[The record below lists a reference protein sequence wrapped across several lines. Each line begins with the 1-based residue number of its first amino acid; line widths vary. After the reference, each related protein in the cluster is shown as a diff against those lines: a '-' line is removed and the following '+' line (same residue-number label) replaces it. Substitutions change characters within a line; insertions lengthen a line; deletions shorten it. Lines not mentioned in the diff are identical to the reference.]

1 MATATAAVIMALVV
15 IIGGVGAFFA
25 FNAVAQTK
33 TCAPASSAVCVS
45 NVHDVSLLVP
55 LRSTQQG
62 SSIPFTAIL
71 GTGETSTAFTYS
83 FGDGT
88 STGPTAASTVDHTYN
103 HVGTYLAT
111 VTAVVSGVT
120 HDNYQSIAVIGVTA
134 SYTQN
139 SLGTYPSI
147 AGKLVS
153 NTSSTTLAS
162 GVLLAGQAISVSGQ
176 YTLAPTNP
184 AYAQLAP
191 TITAS
196 SGGAVSAL
204 VVTGLTASATVTFAS
219 PGIYTVTFVGG
230 GVPRAG
236 GGATYYQNFTWTAVV
251 APSAVHYKTAPS
263 ASAISP
269 HPGQIIS
276 YEEAPAGGK
285 IYDPAI
291 SYDTVSGEIDINTYQ
306 SLITYNGSA
315 AGPDPANYVP
325 QIATCVPG
333 SAACA
338 ALYGGNTLLSGSDY
352 TFVVSKVPQF
362 YDPWD
367 SANPAAG
374 ASWGVY
380 PTDVMFSVM
389 RTMGFSLYPGVA
401 TTAGWILSQSLLSAC
416 TLPKSPGSCFSWDG
430 ALHPYWN
437 NTPKQ
442 MFNSMSINDSAW
454 CPAAAMT
461 NEHGCITF
469 HVTGNNVFGGPS
481 WPFFL
486 ELIADNLGGG
496 ITPAGWFSA
505 PNQGQGIPYWTLG
518 NVSNPGTHPV
528 ALPTGATSTTDAAYK
543 AFVAALPQYGFDA
556 WEQAYVNPNT
566 GAYSGNTQFR
576 SVASGPYYENPA
588 GSVPHK
594 SYELKASPVYTQ
606 NPHCTWTGCQP
617 APKTFAS
624 DVQVIYEATATPGE
638 NAYASGSADFATI
651 PIQDTA
657 FLLQLIQ
664 NGKLGATTIPS
675 ISIFQVFYAF
685 SFATSREHTYT
696 ANPVTI
702 PHDFFSYVGMRQFFA
717 HAYPYATIESSVN
730 TVDGLQYAFDI
741 GGAIP
746 TFMDGYTP
754 TNIKWPVGDP
764 CADPANQACPAFW
777 WTAINTVGGP
787 FYDPQAA
794 SCTKA
799 SPCQFPLYGELGAP
813 DEDARLTLFINSVTS
828 LTGGAIQMSLVDL
841 SFGTL
846 IGESFQPAG
855 QTALPLSILAWA
867 PDYPDPTDYTVPYY
881 YPDSTYTLAGATVEQ
896 LHASISNSTLPG
908 TAVPCPWGPAAWSG
922 GPTAYNYYINI
933 STDPTHPY
941 PSIPQSCQGGAYD
954 AAFALLLSAAGLPTG
969 QKRIN
974 EFDYAEL
981 ILQQLA
987 MFIDEFQANV
997 IQSYSSWI
1005 DGTSINTNVMIG
1017 SVENVWYATTGNGV
1031 AG

>member
-1 MATATAAVIMALVV
+1 MATATAAVIMAIVV

-25 FNAVAQTK
+25 FNKSTPGNSSSTTITCVPATSQT
-33 TCAPASSAVCVS
+33 CVSSAA
-45 NVHDVSLLVP
+45 HDVSLLVP
-55 LRSTQQG
+55 LRTTQQG
-62 SSIPFTAIL
+62 SSIPFTAFL
-71 GTGETSTAFTYS
+71 ASGETSTDFTYN

-88 STGPTAASTVDHTYN
+88 TVAHTAASTVDHTYS

-111 VTAVVSGVT
+111 VQAVVKGAL
-120 HDNYQSIAVIGVTA
+120 HDNYQSIVVVGVA
-134 SYTQN
+134 PSYTQN

-153 NTSSTTLAS
+153 NTTSTTLAS
-162 GVLLAGQAISVSGQ
+162 GVLIAGQAVSVSGQ

-184 AYAQLAP
+184 LYTELAP
-191 TITAS
+191 TITVS
-196 SGGAVSAL
+196 TGGTISAL
-204 VVTGLTASATVTFAS
+204 VQTGTTASATVTFAAA
-219 PGIYTVTFVGG
+219 GVYTVNWVGA
-230 GVPRAG
+230 GVPRTAG
-236 GGATYYQNFTWTAVV
+236 SGPTIYQNYTWTTVV
-251 APSAVHYKTAPS
+251 SPSATHYKTAPS
-263 ASAISP
+263 PSAFSP
-269 HPGQIIS
+269 HKGQIIA

-291 SYDTVSGEIDINTYQ
+291 SYDTVSGEVDINLYQ

-315 AGPDPANYVP
+315 AGPDPANFVP
-325 QIATCVPG
+325 QLATCVPG

-338 ALYGGNTLLSGSDY
+338 ALYAGNTLQTGSDY
-352 TFVVSKVPQF
+352 TFVVSKAAKF

-367 SANPAAG
+367 AG
-374 ASWGVY
+374 TPSWGVY

-416 TLPKSPGSCFSWDG
+416 TLPGSPGSCFGWDG
-430 ALHPYWN
+430 GLHPYWN
-437 NTPKQ
+437 NTPYQ
-442 MFNSMSINDSAW
+442 MFHSMSINDSS
-454 CPAAAMT
+454 CPASAMA
-461 NEHGCITF
+461 NDHGCITF

-505 PNQGQGIPYWTLG
+505 PAQGQGIPLWTLG

-528 ALPTGATSTTDAAYK
+528 ALPTGATSTTNAAYVTFLNGLK
-543 AFVAALPQYGFDA
+543 NNNILGFDA

-566 GAYSGNTQFR
+566 GAYSGNTQFNE
-576 SVASGPYYENPA
+576 VGSGPYYENPS

-594 SYELKASPVYTQ
+594 SYELKANPAYAQ
-606 NPHCTWTGCQP
+606 NPDCTWTGCQP
-617 APKTFAS
+617 APGTFAP

-638 NAYASGSADFATI
+638 NAYASGSADFASI

-685 SFATSREHTYT
+685 QFSVAREHTYS

-702 PHDFFSYVGMRQFFA
+702 PSDFFSWVGMRQFFA
-717 HAYPYATIESSVN
+717 HAYPYATIESTVN
-730 TVDGLQYAFDI
+730 TVDGIQYGFDM

-746 TFMDGYTP
+746 TYMDGYTP
-754 TNIKWPVGDP
+754 TNINWPSGDP
-764 CADPANQACPAFW
+764 CAVATNQACPAFW
-777 WTAINTVGGP
+777 WTAINTKGGP
-787 FYDPQAA
+787 FYDPEAA

-813 DEDARLTLFINSVTS
+813 DEDARLTLFINSVST

-846 IGESFQPAG
+846 IGESFQPPA
-855 QTALPLSILAWA
+855 QTALPMSILAWA

-881 YPDSTYTLAGATVEQ
+881 YPDSTYTLGGASVES
-896 LHASISNSTLPG
+896 LRMFNSTLPG
-908 TAVPCPWGPAAWSG
+908 TATPCP
-922 GPTAYNYYINI
+922 TNYNYYVNI
-933 STDPTHPY
+933 TVNY
-941 PSIPQSCQGGAYD
+941 PSTPQNCTGAAYD
-954 AAFALLLSAAGLPTG
+954 SALKLLLVAAGLPTG
-969 QKRIN
+969 QLRIN
-974 EFDYAEL
+974 EFDYAEI

-987 MFIDEFQANV
+987 MFIDELQANV
-997 IQSYSSWI
+997 IESYSSWI

-1017 SVENVWYATTGNGV
+1017 SVENVWYSTTGNGV